1 MLGRSSRL
9 RLHLWLGGEGCVL
22 YITEGCFELI
32 FQGGGDPGDHKGE
45 ILGGKENSEQITSGG
60 NGHAFL
66 LFIPSIC
73 FLVIEKYF
81 PSPGRQ
87 KCEGTK
93 GEVIVDERGK
103 HT

>member
-1 MLGRSSRL
+1 MQRFHIPVCMDLPVGNFVTRNVGDPAGSGSIYGL
-9 RLHLWLGGEGCVL
+9 EVKGVYYTSLKGVL
-22 YITEGCFELI
+22 IY

-73 FLVIEKYF
+73 FLGY
-81 PSPGRQ
+81 
-87 KCEGTK
+87 
-93 GEVIVDERGK
+93 
-103 HT
+103 